1 MQEHVDEVSYYYD
14 QHPTQED
21 LMGETAVH
29 AALIHYLVDVLR
41 WLFRGQRCA
50 VYENLNFYRTSNS
63 REYPLAPDIAVI
75 KGVSYQEIPSWR
87 VSKGGPPQVVFEI
100 LSEETWKKDIQEK
113 PEIYGQMGVH
123 EYFAY
128 DPNTSPVAK
137 ATTRRLFGW
146 RLDPQSGRMRPLTLR
161 SPGSLWSSELAS
173 FLVANEGW
181 LRLYEREGHLQ
192 LTGEEA
198 RAQQA
203 EIEARRAQAEAR
215 RAELATQRAEQE
227 ARRAKALAEKLRS
240 LGIDPDQI

>member
-1 MQEHVDEVSYYYD
+1 
-14 QHPTQED
+14 
-21 LMGETAVH
+21 VH
-29 AALIHYLVDVLR
+29 AALIHYLMDVLR
-41 WLFRGQRCA
+41 WLFREQRCA
-50 VYENLNFYRTSNS
+50 VYENLNFYRTSNA

-75 KGVSYQEIPSWR
+75 KGVSYQDIRSWR
-87 VSKGGPPQVVFEI
+87 VSKSGPPQVVLEI
-100 LSEETWKKDIQEK
+100 LSEETWKRDLQEK
-113 PEIYGQMGVH
+113 PASYEQMGVH

-137 ATTRRLFGW
+137 ATTQRLFGW

-181 LRLYEREGHLQ
+181 LRLYDREGHLR

-198 RAQQA
+198 RTQQA

-215 RAELATQRAEQE
+215 RAEQEAKRAEIEAQRAEQE
-227 ARRAKALAEKLRS
+227 TRRAETEARRTQALAEKLRT
-240 LGIDPDQI
+240 LGIDPDQISYSS